1 MNSKES
7 LDAIKKITY
16 NAKSYF
22 TVAL

>member
-1 MNSKES
+1 MNSKEL
-7 LDAIKKITY
+7 LDVIKKSAY